1 MNLQEAHDL
10 MDLLLDKADQPYFT
24 EDEKNMF
31 LDQAIASYINNHYQ
45 LYEQEQVSRDALASF
60 LYYEEMNNTN
70 TDWVSGVIRL
80 PSDYVHIIQ
89 VSLAYNTTTFSE
101 GKQAKIIGLK
111 DYYERNYSSDPFNK
125 ATEEHPIAYVRQDG
139 TSIFV
144 GYFPQIPVIN
154 NALPK
159 KLFAPCANLLFFRK
173 FLSYLE
179 VYFGLPGTI
188 WALRNRILRKM
199 SKKVVT
205 TSNPP
210 LGKCPRV
217 RHGGGG
223 HTTKMLD
230 NISKL

>member
-125 ATEEHPIAYVRQDG
+125 ATEEHPIAYVDKMEH
-139 TSIFV
+139 
-144 GYFPQIPVIN
+144 
-154 NALPK
+154 L
-159 KLFAPCANLLFFRK
+159 
-173 FLSYLE
+173 YL
-179 VYFGLPGTI
+179 
-188 WALRNRILRKM
+188 
-199 SKKVVT
+199 
-205 TSNPP
+205 
-210 LGKCPRV
+210 
-217 RHGGGG
+217 
-223 HTTKMLD
+223 
-230 NISKL
+230 